1 MKYLQ
6 ILWLAILL
14 APGSLFAWR
23 PVAEER
29 VVFFGDSIT
38 ASGQYTVY
46 LEAYLRTRFPDT
58 KWAFINS
65 GKSSETLS
73 GLSEQDHPG
82 KRRNAMDRFV
92 NDVALYSP
100 TLVISCFGIND
111 GIYHP
116 YSDQRFGAFT
126 NGVGK
131 LIERV
136 LSETKATLV
145 LCTPPTYDPI
155 EFIENDDKRPEETYG
170 YKQPYSGYDDV
181 MARYAGWVR
190 TVSDPG
196 IVIADV
202 HRRMRH
208 HLDQRRK
215 QNPNFRLQGDGI
227 HPNET
232 GHLLMALAIIDALQL
247 QGPANVL
254 NINSGTNKV
263 LVKLPLP
270 VDSRW
275 DRQSLFFENFHDNYN
290 RTTIKSD
297 NPNNRQFIIS
307 VNGSALTNVIGSQL
321 AKGINIPPPA
331 DWPPALKASK
341 LPPAIANLRKTGFT
355 HFRAR
360 AHEIPENVE
369 KLEHAV
375 VELSKPEQLTI
386 VITPHQP

>member
-6 ILWLAILL
+6 ILWLATLL
-14 APGSLFAWR
+14 APASLFAWR
-23 PVAEER
+23 PAAEER

-46 LEAYLRTRFPDT
+46 LEAFLRTRFPDT

-82 KRRNAMDRFV
+82 RRRNAMDRFA

-100 TLVISCFGIND
+100 TLVIACFGIND

-116 YSDQRFGAFT
+116 YSDQRFRAFT
-126 NGVGK
+126 NGVRNLK
-131 LIERV
+131 ERV
-136 LSETKATLV
+136 STETKATLI
-145 LCTPPTYDPI
+145 LCTPPIYDPI

-170 YKQPYSGYDDV
+170 YKMPYSGYDQV
-181 MARYAGWVR
+181 MSRYASWVR
-190 TVSDPG
+190 TVSDPR
-196 IVIADV
+196 VTIADV
-202 HRRMRH
+202 YRRMRD
-208 HLDQRRK
+208 HLDYRRK

-232 GHLLMALAIIDALQL
+232 GHLLMSLAIIDALQL

-254 NINSGTNKV
+254 GLNSATNKV

-275 DRQSLFFENFHDNYN
+275 DRQSLAYEKFYDNYN
-290 RTTIKSD
+290 HTKLKSEK
-297 NPNNRQFIIS
+297 PGSGQF
-307 VNGSALTNVIGSQL
+307 VVKLNGVALTNVVGTQL
-321 AKGINIPPPA
+321 AKGLDIPA
-331 DWPPALKASK
+331 STNWPPTLKASK
-341 LPPAIANLRKTGFT
+341 LPPAIAALRKTGSS
-355 HFRAR
+355 HYRAR
-360 AHEIPENVE
+360 AYEIPEDVE
-369 KLEHAV
+369 KLESAV
-375 VELSKPEQLTI
+375 RQLSQPEELTI
-386 VITPHQP
+386 VITPQQP